1 VTQAEVLVT
10 GAGLVTPLGATA
22 AESAAAWRAGASAP
36 RRTLPELVGTALES
50 AAVAAL
56 PQFDGAARLGG
67 RRMLKYMSEAALL
80 GCLAAHEAAGA
91 AGLAGRFDARRVGL
105 YAAAGLAAA
114 ALPEV
119 LPMIQASIG
128 ADGRVSTRLLGERGL
143 AAANPLLSFK
153 TLANMPACLVS
164 VIEGIKGPSCI
175 YTPWE
180 GQTGAALLEA
190 WRAVA
195 AGEADCA
202 LCGAADTAAHPATFV
217 YLRQAGLLG
226 ANEFPASAAGYL
238 VLERAETARRDG
250 HRPLAR
256 IAGMELSPCG
266 GPARDPLAAR
276 MGRSFAAAPAVLLAL
291 ACLVPGI
298 EVRICGADG
307 QEFRAELEAA
317 A

>member
-1 VTQAEVLVT
+1 VTRAEVLVT

-22 AESAAAWRAGASAP
+22 AESAAAWRAGAAAP
-36 RRTLPELVGTALES
+36 RRTLPELAGTALES

-56 PQFDGAARLGG
+56 PEFDAAARLGG

-80 GCLAAHEAAGA
+80 GCLAAHEAAGQ
-91 AGLAGRFDARRVGL
+91 AGLSERFDPRRVGL

-114 ALPEV
+114 ALAEV

-143 AAANPLLSFK
+143 PAANPLLSFK

-164 VIEGIKGPSCI
+164 IIEGVRGPSCI
-175 YTPWE
+175 CTPWE
-180 GQTGAALLEA
+180 GQAGAALLEA

-195 AGEADCA
+195 AGEVDCA

-217 YLRQAGLLG
+217 YLRGAGLLG
-226 ANEFPASAAGYL
+226 ADEFPASAAGYL
-238 VLERAETARRDG
+238 VLERAETARRDA
-250 HRPLAR
+250 RPELAR
-256 IAGMELSPCG
+256 IAHMELAPVDT
-266 GPARDPLAAR
+266 GPHDPLAAR

-291 ACLVPGI
+291 AGLVPGL
-298 EVRICGADG
+298 EVRIAGADG